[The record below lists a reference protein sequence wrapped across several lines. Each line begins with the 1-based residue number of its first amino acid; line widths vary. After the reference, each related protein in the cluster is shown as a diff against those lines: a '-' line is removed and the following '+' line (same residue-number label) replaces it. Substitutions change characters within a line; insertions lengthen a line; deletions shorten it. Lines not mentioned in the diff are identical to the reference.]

1 MNRFRRSK
9 RDARLQ
15 PTGPTEKR
23 TPLIEKAP
31 NGNDRAEL
39 TRQTLD
45 LRIRQQELLAELG
58 VFALQRTPFAELLNH
73 AVRIAAEGLQAELCK
88 ILEYVPSQNC
98 LLLRAGVGWEPDL
111 IGVATVCADLASP
124 SGYAL
129 RTGKPVISNHLE
141 NEERFRTPELL
152 ATHGVRR
159 AMNVILQGDD
169 APYGVLEADSRSEG
183 EFTENDIAFLQGAAN
198 ILGMAIERQRYERSL
213 QLALEQQQVLL
224 KEINHRVMNSLQ
236 IVAAMLSL
244 QASGEGDEA
253 LKDKLQEAGSRVTA
267 IARAHERL
275 YRSTD
280 VTRID
285 LAVYLSD
292 ICADL
297 NDLAPQ
303 CQITFEASGPTQ
315 VETDKAIRIALIT
328 TELVTNAIKY
338 AYPLETKGQ
347 VWVRLMRSAAHAIQ
361 ISIRDEGTGVAAAD
375 AIEKSKGFGLRMS
388 LSLVEQIGANLKVER
403 RSPGTEF
410 LIDVPLNVVG

>member
-1 MNRFRRSK
+1 MKKKS
-9 RDARLQ
+9 
-15 PTGPTEKR
+15 
-23 TPLIEKAP
+23 PLIEEAP
-31 NGNDRAEL
+31 NGNNRAEL

-45 LRIRQQELLAELG
+45 LRVRQQELLAELG
-58 VFALQRTPFAELLNH
+58 VFALQRTPFPELLNH

-98 LLLRAGVGWEPDL
+98 LLLRAGVGWEPSL
-111 IGVATVCADLASP
+111 IGVATVGADLASP
-124 SGYAL
+124 SGFAL

-152 ATHGVRR
+152 AAHGVRR

-198 ILGMAIERQRYERSL
+198 ILGMAIERQRYERCL
-213 QLALEQQQVLL
+213 RLALEQEQVLL

-236 IVAAMLSL
+236 IVASMLSL
-244 QASGEGDEA
+244 QARGEEHEA
-253 LKDKLQEAGSRVTA
+253 LKEKLQEAGSRVTA

-275 YRSTD
+275 YRSAD
-280 VTRID
+280 VARID

-303 CQITFEASGPTQ
+303 CQVSFEAPGPIP

-338 AYPLETKGQ
+338 AYPLETKGR
-347 VWVRLMRSAAHAIQ
+347 VWVRLMPSAENAIR
-361 ISIRDEGTGVAAAD
+361 ISIRDEGTGSAAED
-375 AIEKSKGFGLRMS
+375 AMEKSKGFGIRMS
-388 LSLVEQIGANLKVER
+388 LALVEQIGANLKVER

-410 LIDVPLNVVG
+410 LIDIPLKAIE